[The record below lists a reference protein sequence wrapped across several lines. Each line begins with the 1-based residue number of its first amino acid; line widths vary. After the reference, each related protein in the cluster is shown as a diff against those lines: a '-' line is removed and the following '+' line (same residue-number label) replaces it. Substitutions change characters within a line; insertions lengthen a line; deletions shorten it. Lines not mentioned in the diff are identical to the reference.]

1 MRGPTD
7 RDAKSSSLDR
17 IPLSCPAPRRA
28 FPRASIGDVSR
39 EGECGLFLM
48 KLGTTMPDSNLP
60 SARFI
65 SRKTLSS
72 DAAMQRASIRSADR
86 PTNRS
91 RAELPHLAH
100 RLERERL
107 RGPHMVGRSVGR
119 LSRCP
124 LVSQALTTQV
134 NHAFLSSFWP
144 AFHLY
149 SLLLQLGVD
158 RRCRCTAEGFI
169 FKHFSLLHFYLFT
182 SQSPSTL
189 FPSSLFL
196 FTS

>member
-1 MRGPTD
+1 MSGSPQGFSKGLNRSRLTGGRMR
-7 RDAKSSSLDR
+7 S
-17 IPLSCPAPRRA
+17 
-28 FPRASIGDVSR
+28 
-39 EGECGLFLM
+39 FLM

-91 RAELPHLAH
+91 RAELPHLAL

-119 LSRCP
+119 LFRCP

-134 NHAFLSSFWP
+134 NHAFLASYWP

-149 SLLLQLGVD
+149 SLLLQLGAD

-169 FKHFSLLHFYLFT
+169 FKHFSLLHFYF
-182 SQSPSTL
+182 
-189 FPSSLFL
+189 SLLKVPPHFFL
-196 FTS
+196 FHFSFLLLNERP